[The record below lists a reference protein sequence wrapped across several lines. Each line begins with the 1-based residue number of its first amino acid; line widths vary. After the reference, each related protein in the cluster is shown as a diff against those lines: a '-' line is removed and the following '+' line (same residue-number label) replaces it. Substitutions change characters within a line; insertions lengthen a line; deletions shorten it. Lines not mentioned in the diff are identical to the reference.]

1 MNEIKPE
8 IEVVE
13 KDLSHPFKHWL
24 IPTEIDVVL
33 YHASCPD
40 GTGAAWPLWRENM
53 KSSVPFQAYEVRHG
67 EPYPDVTGKTVAI
80 VDFSYKRSIMKDI
93 CKAAKYVRVID
104 HHKTAIRDLEKLE
117 EEVDNYIGFFDVE
130 RSGAQLVWDLVY
142 PSERD
147 KRPWFIDIIADRDL
161 WKWEIPNSKY
171 IGKAL
176 YHRDWYTFQKMEY
189 LMGMD
194 LETTKILKDAL
205 TAEGRFISAREKK
218 DIDYACGTAILCEFQ
233 GYKVKLSSCHPT
245 LRSEVGNILSNN
257 GCDFAVTWRYD
268 FQSDSWWISLRGS
281 SKSPLDLAKICEKFG
296 GGGHP
301 KACGFTI
308 HGEGSKIW
316 KNASDEQRKNLAF
329 GGRGLH
335 SYFMIHN

>member
-1 MNEIKPE
+1 MNETKIYENSLNVIRDNP
-8 IEVVE
+8 
-13 KDLSHPFKHWL
+13 PN
-24 IPTEIDVVL
+24 VVL

-40 GTGAAWPLWRENM
+40 GTGAAWPFWRENM
-53 KSSVPFQAYEVRHG
+53 KLECNSVPFQAYEVRHG
-67 EPYPDVTGKTVAI
+67 EPYPNIIGKTVAI

-93 CKAAKYVRVID
+93 CEAAKYVIVID
-104 HHKTAIRDLEKLE
+104 HHKTAIRDLEGLE
-117 EEVDNYIGFFDVE
+117 KEVDNYCGIFDVE
-130 RSGAQLVWDLVY
+130 RSGAQLVWDVVY
-142 PSERD
+142 PSEGGVQ
-147 KRPWFIDIIADRDL
+147 RPWFIDIIADRDL

-189 LMGMD
+189 MKGMHSGVTND
-194 LETTKILKDAL
+194 LIAELTK
-205 TAEGRFISAREKK
+205 EGKFISSKEKK
-218 DIDYACGTAILCEFQ
+218 DIDYSCGTAILCNFE

-257 GCDFAVTWRYD
+257 GCDFAATWRYD

-281 SKSPLDLAKICEKFG
+281 NKSPLDLAKICEKFG

-308 HGEGSKIW
+308 HGSGSKIW
-316 KNASDEQRKNLAF
+316 QNASDEQRKNLAF
-329 GGRGLH
+329 GERGLH
-335 SYFMIHN
+335 SYFVVHN